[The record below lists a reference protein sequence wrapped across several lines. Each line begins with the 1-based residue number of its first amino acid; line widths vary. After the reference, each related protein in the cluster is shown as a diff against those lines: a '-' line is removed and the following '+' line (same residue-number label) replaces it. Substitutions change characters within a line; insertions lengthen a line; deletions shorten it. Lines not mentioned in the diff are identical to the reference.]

1 MSSVESLPPGG
12 TWTYPSEPR
21 KGRPTLRGTDAPE
34 HLEARRGESSTI
46 IGGGGGDQL
55 VGNVGRNN
63 FKYEKPTDSLASD
76 PDRIFNFNPEFDK
89 IDLSKMLKGQGI
101 KEIRMTEGTPE
112 QVGDVQLTYKRP
124 GEVGVLTMKLTPE
137 GENFVIFVDGVHL
150 TEKNIKF
157 FKKSQ

>member
-1 MSSVESLPPGG
+1 MSSVGPLPLGG
-12 TWTYPSEPR
+12 TLTYPSEPG

-34 HLEARRGESSTI
+34 RLEAKRGESSTL

-63 FKYEKPTDSLASD
+63 FKYEQPTDSLASD
-76 PDRIFNFNPEFDK
+76 PDRIFNFNPKDDK

-101 KEIRMTEGTPE
+101 TEIRMTEGAPE

-124 GEVGVLTMKLTPE
+124 EEVGVLMMKLTPE
-137 GENFVIFVDGVHL
+137 GENFVVFVDGVNL

-157 FKKSQ
+157 FKKNQ